1 MPLPPPHP
9 THLTPPRPACAAFRR
24 QHGRLNQLYKAY
36 SSSAD
41 FINVYISEAHP
52 KGGWS
57 FGGDHPQQQE
67 WLGLKTEEQKA
78 EYDRWDVAQPATT
91 AERLAVAREWVAD
104 LGGAAPCERSITPRL
119 LAPT

>member
-1 MPLPPPHP
+1 MPPHP
-9 THLTPPRPACAAFRR
+9 PDPAALLPAACAAFRR

-104 LGGAAPCERSITPRL
+104 LGGAAPCERRTAPRL
-119 LAPT
+119 LPPA